1 MLILSRAP
9 NDEFTLRLFV
19 QACDYLKVKDAYYIW
34 SLSLNPYSISELPSE
49 EVEMYVPD
57 FKLEP
62 GIIEDK
68 DRNSIIFKVERHRY
82 ERTLDSV
89 PNYYQQLIKNNIS
102 NDHVVI
108 GLKDHLTP
116 GEFNPWYES
125 EPALLYY
132 LNEIFEYHKDKKFT
146 LFTSLENLD
155 LYNSYS
161 NVTVIPWGGD
171 ITNQISLYKNIAPV
185 IDKNIK
191 SKYTFLSL
199 NRHKRNH
206 RLHLLSFLAEKQYLD
221 YGLISCIF
229 KDRLES
235 FEESEWW
242 FYNDQTDVQENFK
255 KGLTILKN
263 YDFPIKD
270 DYDIYKDLPN
280 NNVGNFQRTL
290 KNYYKEVFVE
300 FVSETSYTES
310 CFLITEKTAN
320 SILGCC
326 FPIWV
331 SSKGTVEFLRSI
343 GLDVFDDIID
353 HSYDQYENPFERLIS
368 AIELN
373 RTLLVDNNRTKGL
386 WVKNK
391 DRFLRNV
398 DFLKFDLEKFYID
411 RVRNMIK
418 IMYEQ

>member
-34 SLSLNPYSISELPSE
+34 SLALNPYSISELSSD
-49 EVEMYVPD
+49 EVEQYVPD

-68 DRNSIIFKVERHRY
+68 DRNSIIFKIERHRY

-89 PNYYQQLIKNNIS
+89 PNYYQQLIKNDIS
-102 NDHVVI
+102 SDHVVI

-116 GEFNPWYES
+116 GEFNPWYEA

-132 LNEIFEYHKDKKFT
+132 LNDIFEYHKDKKFT

-155 LYNSYS
+155 FYNSYS

-171 ITNQISLYKNIAPV
+171 ITNQSLSYKSIEPV
-185 IDKNIK
+185 IDKNFE

-221 YGLISCIF
+221 RGLVSCIF
-229 KDRLES
+229 KNKLIEIND
-235 FEESEWW
+235 SEW
-242 FYNDQTDVQENFK
+242 FFNQDQINIRENFK
-255 KGLTILKN
+255 KGLSILAHH
-263 YDFPIKD
+263 DFPIND
-270 DYDIYKDLPN
+270 NYDIYKSIPN
-280 NNVGNFQRTL
+280 DNVRNFQRTL
-290 KNYYKEVFVE
+290 KKYYKETFVE
-300 FVSETSYTES
+300 FVAETSYTES
-310 CFLITEKTAN
+310 CFLVTEKTAN

-326 FPIWV
+326 FPIWIG
-331 SSKGTVEFLRSI
+331 SKGTVEFFRNI
-343 GLDVFDDIID
+343 GLDVFDDIVD
-353 HSYDQYENPFERLIS
+353 HSYDLIENPIERLIS

-373 RTLLVDNNRTKGL
+373 HKLLTDDKQTKNL
-386 WVKNK
+386 WIENK

-398 DFLKFDLEKFYID
+398 DFLKFDLEKFYTE
-411 RVRNMIK
+411 RFWNMVK
-418 IMYEQ
+418 QSHAQ